1 MLFRDASDTYVLPGP
16 GLRVSRNM
24 TKKVK
29 TTTGTKTKPTLLN
42 TIDTRLNDLAG
53 SCCCPVGGFYRFW
66 LVNMGYKG
74 RGGVGFRAVTGRK
87 CHNGSCFS
95 TG

>member
-1 MLFRDASDTYVLPGP
+1 MTEKSKNHHRDK
-16 GLRVSRNM
+16 N
-24 TKKVK
+24 K
-29 TTTGTKTKPTLLN
+29 TDPKN

-74 RGGVGFRAVTGRK
+74 AVVAWAFGR
-87 CHNGSCFS
+87 
-95 TG
+95 